1 MPSLAA
7 RPPADPFELTN
18 ASGLRLQLGAGGE
31 LLAVRHGT
39 VLINQVIP
47 SPVENG
53 LMRLVARRL
62 APEPEILPLLG
73 PGAAPERGEISGNAV
88 RWAGRSREIEH
99 EVTLLLR
106 ADTPVWFWRVRL
118 RNAGASVVRLDVLYG
133 QDLGLAHPNAVR
145 NNEAYFSQYID
156 HLPLDAPALGAV
168 VLSRQNQAQAEG
180 KFPWIAQGCL
190 AGAAS
195 YSTDGYDFFGRKH
208 RVTGVPAAWSAAVL
222 PSRRRQYE
230 FAYVALQSRPFEL
243 APGEERTVTFFA
255 CFEPD
260 HPAASSV
267 ADLETVLARVAE
279 PPRPAPVRA
288 TWTGPFPPTI
298 FQQAPPLAGRE
309 LSRGELAAF
318 FPGPWR
324 HVEDRDGE
332 LLSFFHGEGRH
343 AVTQAK
349 ERLVER
355 PQGHLLY
362 SGAGLWPE
370 PDVLG
375 TTVYAAGIFNAQ
387 VFLGNTNLAR
397 FLSVVRNALNV
408 VRASGQRVFVRLD
421 DRWRQ
426 LGAPSVFDL
435 GPNDAR
441 WIYDLGDRV
450 IEARTACQP
459 DRPAVTLELRV
470 LRGEP
475 VEWLVTHHL
484 ALGADELTMPQ
495 PLVIDTAGGAIGC
508 LAASDG
514 LLARSRPGTG
524 LAIVVDAPE
533 SVAQLGGGELLGG
546 GEDRAPVPF
555 AVVQVRAV
563 AHVRDH
569 ARALLR
575 GWPPLGEPRPRA
587 ARRAE
592 GSRHGAGS
600 SHAPA
605 GGPEARASA

>member
-1 MPSLAA
+1 M
-7 RPPADPFELTN
+7 
-18 ASGLRLQLGAGGE
+18 
-31 LLAVRHGT
+31 
-39 VLINQVIP
+39 
-47 SPVENG
+47 
-53 LMRLVARRL
+53 
-62 APEPEILPLLG
+62 
-73 PGAAPERGEISGNAV
+73 
-88 RWAGRSREIEH
+88 
-99 EVTLLLR
+99 
-106 ADTPVWFWRVRL
+106 
-118 RNAGASVVRLDVLYG
+118 
-133 QDLGLAHPNAVR
+133 
-145 NNEAYFSQYID
+145 
-156 HLPLDAPALGAV
+156 
-168 VLSRQNQAQAEG
+168 
-180 KFPWIAQGCL
+180 
-190 AGAAS
+190 
-195 YSTDGYDFFGRKH
+195 
-208 RVTGVPAAWSAAVL
+208 
-222 PSRRRQYE
+222 
-230 FAYVALQSRPFEL
+230 
-243 APGEERTVTFFA
+243 
-255 CFEPD
+255 
-260 HPAASSV
+260 
-267 ADLETVLARVAE
+267 
-279 PPRPAPVRA
+279 
-288 TWTGPFPPTI
+288 
-298 FQQAPPLAGRE
+298 
-309 LSRGELAAF
+309 
-318 FPGPWR
+318 
-324 HVEDRDGE
+324 EDRDGE

-563 AHVRDH
+563 AQCAITLAPFFED
-569 ARALLR
+569 
-575 GWPPLGEPRPRA
+575 GPPLGSRARELRDARKDRATEQDRPTRPLADLKLAHPHDAGVARIDEVVPWFAHNAAVHLVVPHGLEQYGGAAWGVRDVCQGPVEWLLA
-587 ARRAE
+587 ARRYPEVRRILLDVFAQQYE
-592 GSRHGAGS
+592 DDEAGRNGICTRPSRSSASGTRTATFPSGRSSAVRLHRGRERFLHSRRDGALPSRGR
-600 SHAPA
+600 AP
-605 GGPEARASA
+605 RASGRTSRCCATPTA